1 MNPPSHRLRTDNAQA
16 IQSGSQQSS
25 QVHEFASA
33 EDLIRADASTA
44 AVPPSIE
51 QRLAES
57 IAREPAPSGKPWWKR
72 IFN

>member
-1 MNPPSHRLRTDNAQA
+1 MNPPSHRLRTDSAQSL
-16 IQSGSQQSS
+16 QSASQQSS

-33 EDLIRADASTA
+33 EDLIRADAA
-44 AVPPSIE
+44 AATVPASIE